1 MSTFMLKNN
10 SSNFTLVSNVFIEK
24 YMPKARGEFIKVY
37 LLMLKYN
44 NSGEMGANSTILA
57 STLNLL
63 ESDILNALN
72 YWNDEGVI
80 KLIPIDKMGNYNI
93 EFIDLVEDSKS
104 RNKEVNLL
112 EALNK
117 TSTKDM
123 LNDIERLLGRPLS
136 PKEMTTYLSWQE
148 EFNFSSELILI
159 LIEYCV
165 SRGKSDYRYI
175 EKVAIAWHDMNIT
188 SIDDAQ
194 NYIKKTEDKWIKIRH
209 ILNYL
214 GIKNPEITENAGNE
228 QSMVVK
234 FDTGKTTFLVLGDTG
249 IKSSEKL
256 LKTQKEKLKSDIVQ
270 MAHHGQSGATKELYE
285 QINPTICM
293 WPTPE
298 WLWNNDSGEGKG
310 SGPWKTLETR
320 QWMEEL
326 KVKKNYVEKDG
337 DIVIKLK

>member
-214 GIKNPEITENAGNE
+214 GIKNPELMKPQQEMLEKWIIDYAFPLEVIEKACNICFQRLNR
-228 QSMVVK
+228 SDFK
-234 FDTGKTTFLVLGDTG
+234 YIDG
-249 IKSSEKL
+249 ILSSWNKNN
-256 LKTQKEKLKSDIVQ
+256 LKTL
-270 MAHHGQSGATKELYE
+270 
-285 QINPTICM
+285 PF
-293 WPTPE
+293 
-298 WLWNNDSGEGKG
+298 
-310 SGPWKTLETR
+310 
-320 QWMEEL
+320 
-326 KVKKNYVEKDG
+326 
-337 DIVIKLK
+337 

>member
-10 SSNFTLVSNVFIEK
+10 SSNFTIVSNVFIEK

-57 STLNLL
+57 STLDLL

-93 EFIDLVEDSKS
+93 EFVDLIEDSKS
-104 RNKEVNLL
+104 TTKEVNLL

-123 LNDIERLLGRPLS
+123 LNDIEKLLGRPLS
-136 PKEMTTYLSWQE
+136 PKEMTTYLGWQE

-159 LIEYCV
+159 LLEYCV

-194 NYIKKTEDKWIKIRH
+194 NYIKQTEDKWIKIRH
-209 ILNYL
+209 VLNYL
-214 GIKNPEITENAGNE
+214 GIKNLDLMKPQQKMLEKWLVDYAFPLDVIEKACNICFQRLNRSDFKYIDGILSSWNKNNLKTLSDIESKEANYKTPHSLHTNKGFIKKNSE
-228 QSMVVK
+228 VNPLK
-234 FDTGKTTFLVLGDTG
+234 FNNFEAREYDYESLEK
-249 IKSSEKL
+249 KL
-256 LKTQKEKLKSDIVQ
+256 LGWD
-270 MAHHGQSGATKELYE
+270 
-285 QINPTICM
+285 
-293 WPTPE
+293 
-298 WLWNNDSGEGKG
+298 
-310 SGPWKTLETR
+310 
-320 QWMEEL
+320 
-326 KVKKNYVEKDG
+326 KD
-337 DIVIKLK
+337 D

>member
-104 RNKEVNLL
+104 RSKEVNLL

-214 GIKNPEITENAGNE
+214 GIKNPELMKPQQEMLEKWIIDYAFPLEVIEKACNICFQRLNRSDFKYIDGILSSWNKNNLKTLAAIENKEVAYKAS
-228 QSMVVK
+228 QSTHNNKNFIKKNPEVNPLK
-234 FDTGKTTFLVLGDTG
+234 FNNFEAREYDYDSLEK
-249 IKSSEKL
+249 KL
-256 LKTQKEKLKSDIVQ
+256 LGWD
-270 MAHHGQSGATKELYE
+270 
-285 QINPTICM
+285 
-293 WPTPE
+293 
-298 WLWNNDSGEGKG
+298 
-310 SGPWKTLETR
+310 
-320 QWMEEL
+320 
-326 KVKKNYVEKDG
+326 KD
-337 DIVIKLK
+337 D

>member
-1 MSTFMLKNN
+1 MLKNN
-10 SSNFTLVSNVFIEK
+10 SSNFTPVSNVFIEK

-57 STLNLL
+57 SSLNLL

-72 YWNDEGVI
+72 YWHDEGVLR
-80 KLIPIDKMGNYNI
+80 LIPIDKMGNYNV

-104 RNKEVNLL
+104 KNKEINLL

-136 PKEMTTYLSWQE
+136 PKEMTTYLSWQD

-159 LIEYCV
+159 LLEYCV

-188 SIDDAQ
+188 TIDDAQ
-194 NYIKKTEDKWIKIRH
+194 NYIKKTEDKWVKIRH

-214 GIKNPEITENAGNE
+214 GIKNPELMKPQEEMLEKWIIDYAFPLEVIEKACNICFQRLNRSDFKYIDGILSSWNKSKLKTLDDIEKKEASYKNN
-228 QSMVVK
+228 QSNRNFTSKQPEVNPLK
-234 FDTGKTTFLVLGDTG
+234 FNNFEAREYDYDSLEK
-249 IKSSEKL
+249 KL
-256 LKTQKEKLKSDIVQ
+256 LGWD
-270 MAHHGQSGATKELYE
+270 
-285 QINPTICM
+285 
-293 WPTPE
+293 
-298 WLWNNDSGEGKG
+298 
-310 SGPWKTLETR
+310 
-320 QWMEEL
+320 
-326 KVKKNYVEKDG
+326 KD
-337 DIVIKLK
+337 D

>member
-214 GIKNPEITENAGNE
+214 GIKNPELMKPQQEMLEKWIIDYAFPLEVIEKACNICFQRLNRSDFKYIDGILSSWNKNNLKTLAAIENKEVSYKAS
-228 QSMVVK
+228 QSPHNNKNFIKKTPEVNPLK
-234 FDTGKTTFLVLGDTG
+234 FNNFEAREYDYDSLEK
-249 IKSSEKL
+249 KL
-256 LKTQKEKLKSDIVQ
+256 LGWD
-270 MAHHGQSGATKELYE
+270 
-285 QINPTICM
+285 
-293 WPTPE
+293 
-298 WLWNNDSGEGKG
+298 
-310 SGPWKTLETR
+310 
-320 QWMEEL
+320 
-326 KVKKNYVEKDG
+326 KD
-337 DIVIKLK
+337 D